1 MYYLMPI
8 SRSIIRIM
16 MPLTREV
23 LSTEEIYPEDIASVM
38 DDATVATVAAGPGRG
53 SALATD

>member
-1 MYYLMPI
+1 MPI

-23 LSTEEIYPEDIASVM
+23 LSTEEIYPKDNASAMEDE
-38 DDATVATVAAGPGRG
+38 TVATVAAGPGRG
-53 SALATD
+53 SAFATD